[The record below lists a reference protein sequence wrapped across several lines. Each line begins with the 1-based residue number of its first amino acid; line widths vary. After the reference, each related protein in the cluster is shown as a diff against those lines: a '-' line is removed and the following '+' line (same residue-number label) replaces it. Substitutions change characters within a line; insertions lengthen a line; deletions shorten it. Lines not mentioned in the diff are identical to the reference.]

1 MYRLSIRY
9 QLRNQGPP
17 STMEAE
23 QVLENK
29 RNRLQ
34 KLIDIFEHQ
43 ADVFLTH
50 ELSEDVQISSLRNY
64 AEYDLADDIDDSGM
78 PADAIPSQFDH
89 RHKESPA
96 SDKSGTNSEDII
108 ILLPSSLGWEYCAN
122 HGYQS
127 LANKE
132 ARLRYAQATDAIA
145 ELREVLGFKAT
156 LFRTQIRHAR
166 VQQTKSRAWAT
177 VRSVDA
183 TAHEHAR
190 IYSMARDAYIK
201 VMDPS
206 GESLEVLPLKV
217 TDLHINTAILGPSEV
232 GQHNEQLPWI
242 WSFGTSTNQDG
253 TWMDDCK

>member
-1 MYRLSIRY
+1 
-9 QLRNQGPP
+9 
-17 STMEAE
+17 MEAE

-29 RNRLQ
+29 WNRLQ

-64 AEYDLADDIDDSGM
+64 AEYDHADDIDDSGM
-78 PADAIPSQFDH
+78 PADAILSQFDH
-89 RHKESPA
+89 RHKELPA

-122 HGYQS
+122 HGHQS

-145 ELREVLGFKAT
+145 ELREVLGFKST

-166 VQQTKSRAWAT
+166 AQQTKSRAWAT

-206 GESLEVLPLKV
+206 GESLEVPPLKV
-217 TDLHINTAILGPSEV
+217 ADLRINTAILGPSEV
-232 GQHNEQLPWI
+232 GQRNEQLPWI

>member
-89 RHKESPA
+89 CHKESPA

-122 HGYQS
+122 HGHQS

-132 ARLRYAQATDAIA
+132 ARLCYAQATDAIA
-145 ELREVLGFKAT
+145 ELREVLGFKST
-156 LFRTQIRHAR
+156 LFQTQIRHAR
-166 VQQTKSRAWAT
+166 AQQTKSQAWAT
-177 VRSVDA
+177 VQSVNA
-183 TAHEHAR
+183 TAHEHAQ
-190 IYSMARDAYIK
+190 IYSMARDAYIRLR
-201 VMDPS
+201 
-206 GESLEVLPLKV
+206 LEVRIPNSRS
-217 TDLHINTAILGPSEV
+217 HILAEIGNS
-232 GQHNEQLPWI
+232 N
-242 WSFGTSTNQDG
+242 S
-253 TWMDDCK
+253 